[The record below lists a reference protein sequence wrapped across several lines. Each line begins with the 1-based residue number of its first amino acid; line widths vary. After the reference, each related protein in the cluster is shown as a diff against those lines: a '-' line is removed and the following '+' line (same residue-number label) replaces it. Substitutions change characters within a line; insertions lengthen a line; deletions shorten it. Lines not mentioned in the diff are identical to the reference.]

1 MTYEGQAKVAAIVAV
16 GLLIITAVATIAVF
30 LVPIPDKN
38 ETIVGQALGTLWSLL
53 GVVVAFFYGTSTGNR
68 KDSDTIAKL
77 AETASVAQNALTPTK
92 PPDLVLEPGQNA
104 NIAATPAPD
113 EDKPI

>member
-16 GLLIITAVATIAVF
+16 GLLIITAAATLAVF
-30 LVPIPDKN
+30 LVPIPEKN

-53 GVVVAFFYGTSTGNR
+53 GVIVAFFYGTSTGNR

-77 AETASVAQNALTPTK
+77 AETANVAQNALTPASK
-92 PPDLVLEPGQNA
+92 PDVVLEPGQSA
-104 NIAATPAPD
+104 KVAAT
-113 EDKPI
+113 DKGEV

>member
-16 GLLIITAVATIAVF
+16 GLLLITAAATLAVF

-68 KDSDTIAKL
+68 KDSETIAKL
-77 AETASVAQNALTPTK
+77 AETASVAQAALTPHVT
-92 PPDLVLEPGQNA
+92 PDVVVPAGETVVVKA
-104 NIAATPAPD
+104 DDAAP
-113 EDKPI
+113 KG

>member
-16 GLLIITAVATIAVF
+16 GLLIITAAATMAVF

-77 AETASVAQNALTPTK
+77 AETASVAQTALNPNAK
-92 PPDLVLEPGQNA
+92 PDVVLEPGQTTTVKA
-104 NIAATPAPD
+104 D
-113 EDKPI
+113 E